1 MVLEPPELALD
12 SGAAPVEALPL
23 VALTGQVGLT
33 DAAVATERDHGGHV
47 AVGALGVDAAVVV
60 AHVHR
65 AGHRLAMHAK
75 GTGTASGKV
84 DLYATT
90 NRPTLTKL
98 VATQTLKSG
107 AATFKVKPTQNT
119 TYSAKLE
126 QGSSYAPSTSHGVN
140 VAVVPVLS
148 VATRPGG
155 RMQLHGRR
163 GSKTLLNAKMRP
175 KIGETLGFTIQRQVG
190 AGWRTDLRSTF
201 LINGSD
207 GTVHAFFFTTR
218 TARFR
223 VRVSYR
229 GDTNFTS
236 SKSAWKK
243 FHTRGGG

>member
-60 AHVHR
+60 A
-65 AGHRLAMHAK
+65 
-75 GTGTASGKV
+75 
-84 DLYATT
+84 
-90 NRPTLTKL
+90 
-98 VATQTLKSG
+98 KSG